1 MLWQYVGNFILLKIF
16 QLMTAQFINV
26 YYFAVLPL
34 DEKLA
39 KGQNHGRKAKL
50 IQTSNFFSNHCRS
63 LLQEKGRQFKQW
75 CQNINFIHHYLNNF
89 GPVVNCL
96 NLSMT

>member
-1 MLWQYVGNFILLKIF
+1 MAVRWKFYPSENIPTNDSF
-16 QLMTAQFINV
+16 
-26 YYFAVLPL
+26 YCFAVLSL

-39 KGQNHGRKAKL
+39 KGQNHGHKAKL

-75 CQNINFIHHYLNNF
+75 RPSINFNTPLPQKLWPRCELPQLVHD
-89 GPVVNCL
+89 
-96 NLSMT
+96 MK

>member
-1 MLWQYVGNFILLKIF
+1 MAVRWKFYPSENIPTNDSF
-16 QLMTAQFINV
+16 
-26 YYFAVLPL
+26 YCFAVLSL

-39 KGQNHGRKAKL
+39 KGQSDGHKAKL

-75 CQNINFIHHYLNNF
+75 CPSINFNTPLPQKLWPRCELPQLVHD
-89 GPVVNCL
+89 
-96 NLSMT
+96 MK